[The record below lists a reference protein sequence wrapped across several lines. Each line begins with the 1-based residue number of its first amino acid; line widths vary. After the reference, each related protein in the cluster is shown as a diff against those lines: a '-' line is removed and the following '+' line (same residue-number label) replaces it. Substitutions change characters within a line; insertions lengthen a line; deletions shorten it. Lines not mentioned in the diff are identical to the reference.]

1 MAADRPPARPED
13 GRPPVI
19 LGRIGAPHG
28 LLGWVKVQSFTEPLE
43 AIVGYGP
50 WQVARGASLGHRA
63 VLDWKRAG
71 AGLAVRLEGVESRE
85 AAQALTGA
93 EVRVERSAL
102 PEPGPGEVYWH
113 DLMGLD
119 AFSPAGVP
127 LGRVSGILELP
138 AHPVLVLRGE
148 RERLVPL
155 VPERLVQVDL
165 ESGRMTLDWHPDD

>member
-1 MAADRPPARPED
+1 MAADRPTASPED
-13 GRPPVI
+13 VRPPVI

-50 WQVARGASLGHRA
+50 WQIARGANHGHRA

-71 AGLAVRLEGVESRE
+71 SGLAVRLEGVDTRE

-93 EVRVERSAL
+93 DVWVERSAL

-113 DLMGLD
+113 DLIGLD
-119 AFSPAGVP
+119 AISPGGVP

-138 AHPVLVLRGE
+138 AHPVLVLQGG

-155 VPERLVQVDL
+155 VRERIVRVDL
-165 ESGRMTLDWHPDD
+165 ECGRLTLDWHPDD